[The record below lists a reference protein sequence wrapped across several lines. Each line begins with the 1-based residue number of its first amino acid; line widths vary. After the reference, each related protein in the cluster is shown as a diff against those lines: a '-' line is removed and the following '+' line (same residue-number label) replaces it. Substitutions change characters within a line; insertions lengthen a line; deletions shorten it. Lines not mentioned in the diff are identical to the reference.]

1 MPNTP
6 YFVILQ
12 SFNFNKHHL
21 PPFCRA
27 YEAGTTQNARSLGG
41 NNTGFVR
48 RRPAAATTESRRPSL
63 TDR

>member
-1 MPNTP
+1 MPNT

-12 SFNFNKHHL
+12 SFNFNTTS
-21 PPFCRA
+21 PPYCRA

-41 NNTGFVR
+41 NNTGVVR